1 MNKMRNK
8 IIQLNNSAKDKLT
21 QLGIFQH
28 RKDVYSRIIEF
39 EESLATILSQ
49 VPIHAHHFL
58 ITLLEHS
65 RKRFLEEVD
74 SDVQNNPEPTKRRNF
89 EGVQSLN
96 TDINLRKMIVYK
108 GSSPMASAKA
118 NLFEDTKGRESLRRR
133 NIEPS
138 GTPKRDLSKVGRSPM
153 TTKSIDNRPSF
164 DFREDNKP
172 VYDMSG
178 VINKVNTMVLAK
190 EGAVEGE
197 TGNENEAT
205 EQQQLLTSAKEDAI
219 RTMTPRQENVMTGIN
234 LNNSTSNNDK
244 SLSFAAAG
252 STNISS
258 RVSSVKKVKITSS
271 NNKKSIC
278 IEEAID
284 PAQAEKEKSQIRAS
298 KEAWKKNYD
307 ILKIEDQQLPTA
319 SKKETKKLLLEKIYN
334 QLLGTNNDI
343 KRTIKFYHTNYKT
356 FSLKKQSE
364 DVGNQEEEEDVDEI
378 EPIVVNSE
386 TSRPKSLTVQ
396 GSPNV
401 TATKSKQ
408 NKLTPNQRNLI
419 SIENLKEIMSCEL
432 GSDGFVFGSNSMSI
446 TTKNSKD
453 KNEKKQT
460 SQKFLI
466 LPKLNIN
473 SDNTHSQNMFPSWPV
488 SSLQGTKAMAKNN
501 FGMDFAAKHK
511 YEKALQKGSERL
523 LQNLILDTK
532 QDLAEQDAINL
543 TMGNN
548 RRNNKGYLNFSNKN
562 AYPLALQKIDPAAVI
577 NKPIGF

>member
-1 MNKMRNK
+1 MRNK

-21 QLGIFQH
+21 QLNIFQH
-28 RKDVYSRIIEF
+28 RKDAYSGIPEF

-49 VPIHAHHFL
+49 VPIHANHFL

-74 SDVQNNPEPTKRRNF
+74 SDIQNNPEQTKRRNF

-108 GSSPMASAKA
+108 GSSPMASSKA
-118 NLFEDTKGRESLRRR
+118 NPFEDGKGRESLRRR

-164 DFREDNKP
+164 DFREESLKP

-178 VINKVNTMVLAK
+178 VINKVNTMILAK
-190 EGAVEGE
+190 EGVVDGE
-197 TGNENEAT
+197 TGNENE
-205 EQQQLLTSAKEDAI
+205 QLLTSVKEDAI
-219 RTMTPRQENVMTGIN
+219 RTMTPRQENVLTGIN

-252 STNISS
+252 SNISS
-258 RVSSVKKVKITSS
+258 RVSSVKKVKISSS

-278 IEEAID
+278 IEEPVD
-284 PAQAEKEKSQIRAS
+284 PAQAEKDKSQIRAS
-298 KEAWKKNYD
+298 KEAWKRNYD
-307 ILKIEDQQLPTA
+307 ILKIEDQQLPIA

-343 KRTIKFYHTNYKT
+343 KRTIKYYHNNYQN
-356 FSLKKQSE
+356 FSVKKQSE
-364 DVGNQEEEEDVDEI
+364 EGPENQEEEDIDEI
-378 EPIVVNSE
+378 EPVVINSE

-396 GSPNV
+396 GSPNI
-401 TATKSKQ
+401 TAVKGKQ

-419 SIENLKEIMSCEL
+419 SIENLKEIMNCEL
-432 GSDGFVFGSNSMSI
+432 GSDGFNVFGSNSMSI

-453 KNEKKQT
+453 SNQKKNT

-473 SDNTHSQNMFPSWPV
+473 SDNTHSQNLFPSWPV
-488 SSLQGTKAMAKNN
+488 SSMQGTKAMAKNN
-501 FGMDFAAKHK
+501 NFGAMDFATKHK

-543 TMGNN
+543 TLANN

-562 AYPLALQKIDPAAVI
+562 AYPMALQKLDPSTVI